1 MSRIDLQPS
10 TAQAGIITAH
20 SAGQATAAF
29 EPAGPIATGALSII
43 DAAAGIADSVATTA
57 EASRASALL
66 AHTEAVGAAAVT
78 SVATLVA
85 IDETNAKELGAVA
98 TGV

>member
-1 MSRIDLQPS
+1 MICNQAPLKQGSSQPIAPVRPPQHSSRPGLS
-10 TAQAGIITAH
+10 
-20 SAGQATAAF
+20 
-29 EPAGPIATGALSII
+29 ATGALSII

-66 AHTEAVGAAAVT
+66 AHTEAVGAAAAT